1 MHSRAWIPFSAL
13 VALLVLVNWCAAAAQ
28 PPSRMSVDS
37 AVSINQFVGQNAGE
51 DPDIVVDV
59 TASARLGRGWVAY
72 IRPWFRRASTDP
84 YERTTEIYQA
94 ALQYERSG
102 RISTRDR
109 KSTRLNSSH

>member
-1 MHSRAWIPFSAL
+1 MRSRVPFRCCRSPRRWTEHPLSRPALLLAL
-13 VALLVLVNWCAAAAQ
+13 VALLMLLDWSTVLAQ
-28 PPSRMSVDS
+28 PASRMSVDS

-84 YERTTEIYQA
+84 YEQIGRA
-94 ALQYERSG
+94 SCRERV
-102 RISTRDR
+102 
-109 KSTRLNSSH
+109 